1 MQSERVIEEIPNL
14 YRIMAM
20 EAFRRTKGVFF
31 DKVTR
36 ELIPRINGID
46 RVIHENGARSP
57 GPVGDVNAPWYMHP
71 HQEDNL
77 MVVHGMRQVDL
88 YTREKGRIETFSLT
102 PNRIE
107 KDGMVLFEGPV
118 ILGWPRHVY
127 HRILSSRESGSASI
141 NFAVRYDGFDIR
153 TNFNIY
159 DVDTQTGSVRLVR
172 EGHLDQQ

>member
-1 MQSERVIEEIPNL
+1 
-14 YRIMAM
+14 
-20 EAFRRTKGVFF
+20 
-31 DKVTR
+31 
-36 ELIPRINGID
+36 
-46 RVIHENGARSP
+46 
-57 GPVGDVNAPWYMHP
+57 MHP

-107 KDGMVLFEGPV
+107 KNGTALFEGPV
-118 ILGWPRHVY
+118 MLGWPRHVF
-127 HRILSSRESGSASI
+127 HRIVSSHESGSASV
-141 NFAVRYDGFDIR
+141 NFAVHYGGFDIR